1 MAEFLLRRLLLA
13 AIVVLT
19 VSFVIFILAR
29 LVPTS
34 PALLVLGADAAPAE
48 IAAFEQ
54 EHGLD
59 LPIAIQYAH
68 WLRGVVTRFDFGT
81 SYVSGRSVTDEMIR
95 TLPVTFE
102 LIIVSMLLCLVIAV
116 PFGVLSAAYPNG
128 PLDHALR
135 IFSVLGVSTPG
146 FWLGLILILVF
157 SVRAH
162 WLPPGD
168 LPPIRDGVLAHVRAL
183 VLPAFCLAIYYTAMI
198 SRMTRSSVLEV
209 LGQDYVRTA
218 VAMGLSR
225 RRIWL
230 VYILKNA
237 MIPIVSVAA
246 MACGYMFGW
255 AIVIEQVFNLPGIC
269 RSLLAAIFSRDYNIV
284 QAAVLVVTIAFA
296 SLNMLA
302 DAAFRI
308 LNPRVSK

>member
-95 TLPVTFE
+95 TVPVTFE

-157 SVRAH
+157 SVGAH
-162 WLPPGD
+162 
-168 LPPIRDGVLAHVRAL
+168 
-183 VLPAFCLAIYYTAMI
+183 
-198 SRMTRSSVLEV
+198 
-209 LGQDYVRTA
+209 
-218 VAMGLSR
+218 
-225 RRIWL
+225 
-230 VYILKNA
+230 
-237 MIPIVSVAA
+237 
-246 MACGYMFGW
+246 
-255 AIVIEQVFNLPGIC
+255 
-269 RSLLAAIFSRDYNIV
+269 
-284 QAAVLVVTIAFA
+284 
-296 SLNMLA
+296 
-302 DAAFRI
+302 
-308 LNPRVSK
+308 